1 MPGRTYSL
9 RDPAERSASLRVR
22 AHVLVVDDDPLH
34 CQVLSLLLQ
43 QLGHTVATA
52 RTGREALQCFEAQPV
67 DVAILDWMLG
77 REDGLVLM
85 RKLLALDSQL
95 PVIMLTGFGSIEGAV
110 EAVKGGAWSYLTKP
124 VTAEALEQ
132 QLSLATERRSLTR
145 SLQSL
150 NLSLSSPDEGPQVR
164 VLGRSKAMQAV
175 FAQVLRIAPTR
186 APVVICGESGTGK
199 EQVARLLHAV
209 SPRADK
215 PFVALNCGAIPEGL
229 IESELFGHVRGAFT
243 DARSDKLGAFREAE
257 GGTLFLDECGEASLG
272 LQVALL
278 RVLQEWEVRPVGSRT
293 SFPVDVRVVVASQRP
308 LQQLVAEGRFR
319 EDLYYR
325 VQVLPLQLPP
335 LRDRGDDVVLLAEYF
350 LRRYAQEEGR
360 SLVGFL
366 PEALEALKQH
376 PWPGNVRQ
384 LENLIKR
391 AVVLSTGQVLGREAL
406 FDPVLP
412 DRGRVSVLPEPAAPA
427 AEPVV
432 EAEWTSQVF
441 RLSLRDAR
449 EQFERHYLEQ
459 LLRETQGGLTEAARR
474 AGRSRGDLLTL
485 LRRHQLRLEDFEP
498 GGSTE
503 RQEAST
509 TESRRLL
516 ER

>member
-1 MPGRTYSL
+1 MPKALAKVSL
-9 RDPAERSASLRVR
+9 NDRATGGPLGKPLAR

-43 QLGHTVATA
+43 QLGHTVASA
-52 RTGREALQCFEAQPV
+52 CNGREALQSFEAEPV
-67 DVAILDWMLG
+67 DVVILDWMLG

-110 EAVKGGAWSYLTKP
+110 EAVKAGAWSYLTKP

-132 QLSLATERRSLTR
+132 QLALATERRVLTR

-150 NLSLSSPDEGPQVR
+150 NLSLATPGEGPFPQ
-164 VLGRSKAMQAV
+164 VLGRSKAMQEV
-175 FAQVLRIAPTR
+175 FAQLLRIAPTR

-209 SPRADK
+209 SPRAEK
-215 PFVALNCGAIPEGL
+215 PFVALNSGAIPEGL

-257 GGTLFLDECGEASLG
+257 GGTLFLDECGEASLS

-278 RVLQEWEVRPVGSRT
+278 RVLQEWEVRPVGGRT
-293 SFPVDVRVVVASQRP
+293 SYPVDVRVVVATQRP

-325 VQVLPLQLPP
+325 VQVLPLNLPP
-335 LRDRGDDVVLLAEYF
+335 LRERGDDVVLLAEYF
-350 LRRYAQEEGR
+350 LRRYAHEEGR

-366 PEALEALKQH
+366 PDALEALKQH

-406 FDPVLP
+406 FEPADRSGERTQAAPERLVQSPLCVPVLP
-412 DRGRVSVLPEPAAPA
+412 LLQLP
-427 AEPVV
+427 
-432 EAEWTSQVF
+432 
-441 RLSLRDAR
+441 LREAR
-449 EQFERHYLEQ
+449 EQFERSYLENLMQ
-459 LLRETQGGLTEAARR
+459 ETRGELVEAARR
-474 AGRSRGDLLTL
+474 AGRSRGDFLTL
-485 LRRHQLRLEDFEP
+485 LRRHQLRLQDYVGQGP
-498 GGSTE
+498 LAP
-503 RQEAST
+503 QE
-509 TESRRLL
+509 
-516 ER
+516 